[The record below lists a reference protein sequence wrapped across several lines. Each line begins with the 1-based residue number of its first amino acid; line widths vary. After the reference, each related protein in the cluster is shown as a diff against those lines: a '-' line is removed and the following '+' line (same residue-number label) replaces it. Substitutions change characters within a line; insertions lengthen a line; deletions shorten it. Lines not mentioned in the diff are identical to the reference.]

1 MSRSFRLASY
11 NIHRF
16 IGRDGEY
23 APARTVLQI
32 QQLQATVV
40 ALQEV
45 HADDRQGMEL
55 LNRMARNNGYRL
67 ILGPT
72 MVEASGHQYGN
83 ALLHPD
89 NATQIR
95 HHDLSRPGRE
105 PRGAIEARLE
115 LGGEPWRIFATHL
128 GLSPGERRW
137 QVRRLLQ
144 EMEADGDM
152 NTILMGDLNE
162 WFLWGR
168 PLRWLKRYFHLSHQ
182 PPTFPA
188 RWPLLALDR
197 IWVYPC
203 QRLQSVHVVKTVLSR
218 DASDHLPLLAE
229 IGER

>member
-1 MSRSFRLASY
+1 MSRLLRLASY
-11 NIHRF
+11 NIHSF

-23 APARTVLQI
+23 TPARTLLQI
-32 QQLQATVV
+32 EQLQAAVV

-45 HADDRQGMEL
+45 RSDDRQGMEML
-55 LNRMARNNGYRL
+55 GRMACDCGYRL
-67 ILGPT
+67 TLGPT
-72 MVEASGHQYGN
+72 MTAAPGHHYGN

-89 NATQIR
+89 NATEIM

-105 PRGAIEARLE
+105 PRAAIEARLE

-144 EMEADGDM
+144 LIEADGDM

-168 PLRWLKRYFHLSHQ
+168 PLRWLKRYFRLSHQ
-182 PPTFPA
+182 PPTFPS
-188 RWPLLALDR
+188 RRPLLALDR

-203 QRLQSVHVVKTVLSR
+203 ERLQSVNAVKTPLSR
-218 DASDHLPLLAE
+218 SVSDHLPLLAE
-229 IGER
+229 IS